1 MKSDFL
7 IALTQLVAERHL
19 PREEVLQ
26 AVEAALVSAF
36 KKDSTSMGQDISV
49 KLNPNTGEM
58 SVFALKTVVEDVED
72 PTREISLQQAKAF
85 NPVITLGEEISTP
98 EQLPH
103 QASRIA
109 AQTAKQVVLQRL
121 REAEREKTFQEFLS
135 RTDDVV
141 SGVLD
146 QMEPGRVWVME
157 LGRVEAI
164 LPLEEQVP
172 TERYRKGQRLKVYI
186 VDVRRTPRGP
196 EIVVSR
202 THKNLLK
209 RLFEVEVPEVY
220 NGVVEIKEIAR
231 EPGFRSKVAVSSR
244 QEGVDP
250 VGSCI
255 GMRGNRIQSIV
266 NELQGEKIDIVR
278 WDKDLKTFI
287 SNALSPS
294 EVVQVEANADDR
306 TAVVVV
312 PERHLSLAIGKEGQN
327 ARLAAK
333 LSGWH
338 LDIKSVSEWDE
349 IRAQRKGEEEAR
361 KLALEEAQQAA
372 AEAALTEAVATL
384 EAPPVVEEEVQEEPL
399 EAVAVAVVE
408 SGEDTA
414 LRPEEEEAELL
425 RMLEAEEETVAEAT
439 SEIEAVLETEAPEE
453 TPIPVAAEEDIL
465 LDDLFDEE
473 DEEEDEEDD
482 DAPEGSG
489 DDSIW
494 DSPIVNPDAG
504 KIRFAED
511 FADEFRGRGRRGGR
525 RKRGGY
531 TPNRTRGAGAGQSRP
546 SSTST

>member
-338 LDIKSVSEWDE
+338 LDIKSVAEWDE

-361 KLALEEAQQAA
+361 KLALQEAEQVAA
-372 AEAALTEAVATL
+372 EAEAALATA
-384 EAPPVVEEEVQEEPL
+384 EAPPVAEEEAEGEPL

-408 SGEDTA
+408 PEEDTT
-414 LRPEEEEAELL
+414 LRAEEEEAELL
-425 RMLEAEEETVAEAT
+425 RMLEAEQETVGEAT
-439 SEIEAVLETEAPEE
+439 PEIEAVLETGEAEE
-453 TPIPVAAEEDIL
+453 APIPVAADEDIL
-465 LDDLFDEE
+465 LDDLFDDE

-482 DAPEGSG
+482 EAPEGAG

-546 SSTST
+546 SST